1 MRLSPETWFQF
12 LSFLSPSVYPVYS
25 SPFLGNLSWLDSSNS
40 PALTNLFPSSPS
52 SWHSSAFSKTFHGSS
67 ARPPRSALLS
77 PIQHQKESFCVQESV
92 KGERLSPPGGG
103 EAFGGVS
110 DVYAQ
115 THSLKT
121 HSQSLPHYSPYGSF
135 TQDYNSSLLY
145 TPSSFSPKLSSKMK
159 FSPLGE
165 ADTVV
170 GKNTAKSYFLILY
183 FCLDLQFKYLNI
195 LTSR

>member
-77 PIQHQKESFCVQESV
+77 PIQHQKESFGVQESV

-110 DVYAQ
+110 DVYSQ

-183 FCLDLQFKYLNI
+183 FCLDFQFKYLNI